1 MNLLN
6 FAKAV
11 ALATALANSA
21 VLAATSGTC
30 SETQRFCGTTEEFCG
45 AGCQSGCD
53 DVVQPFAGIDTS
65 SSRIITTY
73 DHDDEYM
80 RDLVALKKKK
90 PSLEVFISVGG
101 WDLGGE
107 PFSDMVRF
115 SGTRKAFIGSA
126 TSFME
131 EYGFDGIDID
141 WEYPAAS
148 DRGGTSADTENF
160 VTFLKELK
168 AACGDTYQI
177 TATLP
182 SSYWYLKGFDI
193 KGMSQYVDHFNFM
206 SYDIHGTWD
215 GNSEYTSSVVN
226 PHTNIS
232 EIADGLNLLWR
243 NNIDPAK
250 VLLGL
255 GFYGR
260 SFTLKDTTCTT
271 PGCPFDKS
279 AYEAGGATPG
289 KCTGTSGILSNY
301 EINRVLEQYSPD
313 VIYSD
318 EAAVNWITWN
328 ENQWVSFDNAKT
340 LKQKADFANS
350 KCIGGLFAWALDE
363 GGPGSLGDPN
373 DLDPSDTSMSGAKL
387 DGGSDGSGDIY
398 IDQSVLDPDSNTATA
413 IAPANLIVAPSTLS
427 TMTTFTIEPLVTPIE
442 IAWTTTKTVTVSGA
456 ATVTTTVTRIVETTT
471 FAMPT
476 ITTNVINW
484 WNWNLTQANL
494 TQSTTTL
501 FPSVT
506 LEPIVFQDSSNDTN
520 GTFPVGTAYRTLYPP
535 PWPWSTTSLP
545 IQLPTPTI
553 TFTQGP
559 PGPTCTAGCGTK
571 CSSYCD
577 TPCLICDDPKAN
589 EGWKDPA
596 DPKPPRHSKCS
607 GPDCRNNQCVGP
619 LCVKKG
625 CTGDDCDPSSSACL
639 GSRCEE
645 TGCRGSGCGDDGECT
660 GSDCQKVGCYGNHCI
675 GGTGLCLSPGCISL
689 GCIGPLCD
697 KVTGECSGP
706 DCHKVSCSGQNCRN
720 GVCTG
725 EGCEPGESDCETNEA
740 DICTEYISS
749 SLEPIASTYTTT
761 TSTSCQTITACDAE
775 PTTTTTTISGHVAA
789 ETPYKYYHWTLDKAV
804 ASSVASSIEK
814 DLSSLHA
821 TTTSTTTSSTT
832 TKTTSTTASTT
843 TDAFSP
849 AETELSCKDN
859 SWMCGHFTGGN
870 FRAFCDVAKSY
881 LRGNEIYGF
890 VHH

>member
-1 MNLLN
+1 
-6 FAKAV
+6 
-11 ALATALANSA
+11 
-21 VLAATSGTC
+21 
-30 SETQRFCGTTEEFCG
+30 
-45 AGCQSGCD
+45 
-53 DVVQPFAGIDTS
+53 
-65 SSRIITTY
+65 
-73 DHDDEYM
+73 
-80 RDLVALKKKK
+80 
-90 PSLEVFISVGG
+90 
-101 WDLGGE
+101 
-107 PFSDMVRF
+107 
-115 SGTRKAFIGSA
+115 
-126 TSFME
+126 
-131 EYGFDGIDID
+131 
-141 WEYPAAS
+141 
-148 DRGGTSADTENF
+148 
-160 VTFLKELK
+160 
-168 AACGDTYQI
+168 
-177 TATLP
+177 
-182 SSYWYLKGFDI
+182 
-193 KGMSQYVDHFNFM
+193 
-206 SYDIHGTWD
+206 
-215 GNSEYTSSVVN
+215 
-226 PHTNIS
+226 
-232 EIADGLNLLWR
+232 
-243 NNIDPAK
+243 
-250 VLLGL
+250 
-255 GFYGR
+255 
-260 SFTLKDTTCTT
+260 
-271 PGCPFDKS
+271 
-279 AYEAGGATPG
+279 
-289 KCTGTSGILSNY
+289 
-301 EINRVLEQYSPD
+301 
-313 VIYSD
+313 
-318 EAAVNWITWN
+318 
-328 ENQWVSFDNAKT
+328 
-340 LKQKADFANS
+340 
-350 KCIGGLFAWALDE
+350 
-363 GGPGSLGDPN
+363 
-373 DLDPSDTSMSGAKL
+373 MSGAKL